1 MAKRSKRSQSRH
13 DTEVRRL
20 ANQYKRQGYDV
31 KADIRGFSK
40 PDTIGGY
47 RPDVVAT
54 KGRQRKIVEVETTE
68 SISSTRDEGQQ
79 RAFRKAAKRS
89 ENTTFRRLVVKTR
102 R

>member
-40 PDTIGGY
+40 PNTIGGY
-47 RPDVVAT
+47 RPDVLAM

-68 SISSTRDEGQQ
+68 SVSSARDEGQQ